1 MTTVLTTSSVVRN
14 STVEVTITST
24 ALVTHIK
31 GVEPLT
37 TLVETVTDSE
47 GQVSTRTVTVHDTLI
62 TSTEYDS
69 DGHPTKTATAFVY
82 AHALTTTLKDSLGY
96 PTATVDFYIVN
107 SLVTLFD
114 SNHVATATTT
124 TQVPETLKSTTLT
137 NSNGIPT
144 KTTAQLQPITYTT
157 VVYSTPSTS
166 SSSIVQQN
174 LRLKPLSDGQY
185 FAGLILP
192 TLIAVVISVS
202 IRIIDQN
209 VRLYQGLHALA
220 SSNGANAADS
230 LWLKTTG
237 PASLLSNLR
246 MLSNRHYLLGL
257 TSLLVILSA
266 LAVPFSTEVFRLVLQ
281 GPQCSSD
288 ASDSAMCT
296 VTLGLYS
303 VPAQV
308 LAALLTVLLLGM
320 VVVLFTLRRWNT
332 GVPCNPWK
340 ISYMAS
346 LAGTDMRKMLH
357 KMRGRSNIEVQKYF
371 QGKRFKLQHWE
382 DNQDVKY
389 GILIHSWE
397 ESNTSEKP
405 LRKTNRTV
413 TFVDEPSPKHWRSYY
428 HWFQNDHA
436 PFFILSWTGRIL
448 FLSLLS
454 AVLIAVLTYDIVARG
469 TEYQRGI
476 TGKAVGVRFLFS
488 GAGVLVSFAW
498 GSFFSAVSF
507 LSPYQ
512 LLYRKRLYS
521 GKALELSAA
530 TNPFSGVWLALLAHR
545 RDVYLGLVSA
555 TAILSEFLPV
565 ILGNIPCNGVQ
576 VQSAETACVWIAVA
590 LLSFMILTV
599 AGSFFIV
606 WKKMN
611 IDPSTIAGAMF
622 YAYTNSVEPASKKI
636 LHTRA
641 ADSV

>member
-1 MTTVLTTSSVVRN
+1 MTTVLTRSSVVHN
-14 STVEVTITST
+14 STVEVTVTST
-24 ALVTHIK
+24 NLVTHIK

-37 TLVETVTDSE
+37 TLITTETDSD
-47 GQVSTRTVTVHDTLI
+47 GHVHTRTVTLHDTVI
-62 TSTEYDS
+62 TTTESDS
-69 DGHPTKTATAFVY
+69 DGHPTKTATVVVLAS
-82 AHALTTTLKDSLGY
+82 ALTTTLRDSL
-96 PTATVDFYIVN
+96 ATV
-107 SLVTLFD
+107 
-114 SNHVATATTT
+114 T
-124 TQVPETLKSTTLT
+124 TQVPETLVSTTLT
-137 NSNGIPT
+137 DSNGIPT
-144 KTTAQLQPITYTT
+144 KTTAWLQPITSTT

-166 SSSIVQQN
+166 SSPIVQQN
-174 LRLKPLSDGQY
+174 LRLIRLSDAKY

-192 TLIAVVISVS
+192 TLIAVTISVS

-220 SSNGANAADS
+220 SPNGANAADS

-237 PASLLSNLR
+237 PTSLLSNLR
-246 MLSNRHYLLGL
+246 MLSSQHYLLGL

-266 LAVPFSTEVFRLVLQ
+266 LAVPFSTEVLRLILE

-288 ASDSAMCT
+288 GNDSAMCT
-296 VTLGLYS
+296 VSLGVYS

-308 LAALLTVLLLGM
+308 LAALLIVLSLGM
-320 VVVLFTLRRWNT
+320 IVVFFTLRRWNT
-332 GVPCNPWK
+332 GVSCNPWK
-340 ISYMAS
+340 ISYMAH

-357 KMRGRSNIEVQKYF
+357 KMRGRSNTEVQKYF

-382 DNQDVKY
+382 DNKDVKY

-397 ESNTSEKP
+397 ETTASEKP

-413 TFVDEPSPKHWRSYY
+413 TFVDEPSPKNWRSYY
-428 HWFQNDHA
+428 HWLQNDHA

-448 FLSLLS
+448 FLFLLS
-454 AVLIAVLTYDIVARG
+454 GVLIAVLTYDIVARG

-476 TGKAVGVRFLFS
+476 TGKAIGVRFLFS

-498 GSFFSAVSF
+498 SSFFSAVAF

-512 LLYRKRLYS
+512 LLLRKRLYS
-521 GKALELSAA
+521 GKALDLGVP

-545 RDVYLGLVSA
+545 RDIYLGVVSA
-555 TAILSEFLPV
+555 TAILSEFLPI

-590 LLSFMILTV
+590 LLSFMTLTV

-606 WKKMN
+606 WPPKMD

-622 YAYTNSVEPASKKI
+622 YAHFISVEPTAKKI
-636 LHTRA
+636 IHTRA